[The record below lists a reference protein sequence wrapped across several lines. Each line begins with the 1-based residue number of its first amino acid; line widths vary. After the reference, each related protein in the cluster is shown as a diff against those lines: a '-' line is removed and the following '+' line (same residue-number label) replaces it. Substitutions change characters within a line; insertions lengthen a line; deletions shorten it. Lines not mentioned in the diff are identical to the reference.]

1 MTSTVRRKLVL
12 SRETLRNVSAP
23 PQAGFATV
31 PSDGS
36 WCAACQSQYCTG
48 GTSI

>member
-1 MTSTVRRKLVL
+1 MTSTPRPKLRL
-12 SRETLRNVSAP
+12 SRETIRNASAP

-48 GTSI
+48 ATSI